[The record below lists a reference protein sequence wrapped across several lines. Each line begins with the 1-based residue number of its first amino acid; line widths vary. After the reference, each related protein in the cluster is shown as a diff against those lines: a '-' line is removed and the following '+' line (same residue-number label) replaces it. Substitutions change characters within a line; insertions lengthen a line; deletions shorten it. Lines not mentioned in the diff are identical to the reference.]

1 MVLRCPSMAQA
12 PAASADSDVIVL
24 HLLAWAT
31 CTMTLKHKLDILA
44 CHLLHCDDVSGHFYN
59 GHTCASH
66 SHPAAVMGGSQLS
79 ASGNKQSCTLTLP
92 EVSHGTQRL
101 DCVYEWNSAG
111 PNGLLLSVLACQTV
125 LPQICS
131 FTSATAVRQAWIRL
145 GSHT

>member
-1 MVLRCPSMAQA
+1 MAQA

-31 CTMTLKHKLDILA
+31 CTMTLKHNLDRLA

-111 PNGLLLSVLACQTV
+111 QMGCFSPSMSDSASNLFLHQCYCCPAGMDTAGLT
-125 LPQICS
+125 
-131 FTSATAVRQAWIRL
+131 
-145 GSHT
+145 